1 MNHGL
6 LGAVTYDK
14 YALFKLQELEE
25 EESVNIYPI
34 VGVGSAPFRGHLV
47 PENVENV
54 LEEYR
59 GAQTFTIQ
67 SSFKYDNPPREVI
80 KAVEKIKSSK
90 RKEAEPI
97 DEQILS
103 ILRKYEIEYS
113 KQIKALASSIREVAK
128 FVPLGERE
136 SSTLGYLVMLG
147 MLMALHFQEQ

>member
-1 MNHGL
+1 MRH
-6 LGAVTYDK
+6 
-14 YALFKLQELEE
+14 LEATL
-25 EESVNIYPI
+25 SPK
-34 VGVGSAPFRGHLV
+34 
-47 PENVENV
+47 NVENV